1 MYRIV
6 TLIRGKWML
15 KKWCFTFD
23 SMCIQWNDGSEF
35 LLHIIHVVYKI
46 IAISLKSFSKHVY
59 QIDLCSAWENSKDVF
74 NRSMPWLSEFKDAFI
89 EQFTVGFLK
98 ARCLQVHYMFEKNPN
113 FGLYAD
119 WKVELAQ
126 LTSEITTFW
135 CSFAEHIMF
144 TEHFQSESILFW

>member
-1 MYRIV
+1 MYRRV

-89 EQFTVGFLK
+89 EQFTVDFLK
-98 ARCLQVHYMFEKNPN
+98 ARCLQIHYLFQKIQILAYTRIEKLSLLNWRAKIRYFEVHLPS
-113 FGLYAD
+113 
-119 WKVELAQ
+119 
-126 LTSEITTFW
+126 T
-135 CSFAEHIMF
+135 
-144 TEHFQSESILFW
+144 